1 MSKKLKI
8 IIPIIIVLLLIGGI
22 AWGVY
27 AFFANTPK
35 NTYLKSEQ
43 QTAKMYKDYF
53 NDRFENE
60 VKFQE
65 KMKDNSFLS
74 SLELSADA
82 SDEIVKGLGIP
93 KSVVNASKIKM
104 SYGHDPKKEKSM
116 INLEPT
122 IADSALGKFQ
132 LAADK
137 DKHYFE
143 SPLFKGKYSVSNA
156 QAQQSD
162 YSKIAEKYSELIVD
176 KLDDDNFDK
185 GKKEEIKVNGEK
197 YKVRPVTLTLS
208 RADTKKITLAVLEEA
223 KKDKDLKKL
232 MEEQGATKDYD
243 KDIKKAIDDVKET
256 KKDEFAKIQSKI
268 YTEKHTIVK
277 REITITDKEN
287 NKTKIKG
294 TNTLE
299 DDKLKLDYALD
310 FDQDKYTYAEA
321 KYTIKGVSSKEKD
334 NKYSDKYE
342 FGKKTEYDES
352 KIKLDNQ
359 EKVDGTKRQDKGK
372 ITVALDKYSDE
383 NEFTFENNIDSDVK
397 NNTQKSTLNIGIK
410 YAEEPINFILKSSTK
425 LKADIDFDDSGAKDF
440 NSLSSKDREKLEKEI
455 EKNGGKM
462 FESILKKASK

>member
-143 SPLFKGKYSVSNA
+143 SPLFKGKYADKKGVDIYYI
-156 QAQQSD
+156 SD
-162 YSKIAEKYSELIVD
+162 RD
-176 KLDDDNFDK
+176 K
-185 GKKEEIKVNGEK
+185 E
-197 YKVRPVTLTLS
+197 
-208 RADTKKITLAVLEEA
+208 
-223 KKDKDLKKL
+223 KDLKATQKNL
-232 MEEQGATKDYD
+232 KQQGIPQA
-243 KDIKKAIDDVKET
+243 KKSHILL
-256 KKDEFAKIQSKI
+256 
-268 YTEKHTIVK
+268 
-277 REITITDKEN
+277 
-287 NKTKIKG
+287 KG
-294 TNTLE
+294 K
-299 DDKLKLDYALD
+299 DDK
-310 FDQDKYTYAEA
+310 
-321 KYTIKGVSSKEKD
+321 SKE
-334 NKYSDKYE
+334 S
-342 FGKKTEYDES
+342 
-352 KIKLDNQ
+352 
-359 EKVDGTKRQDKGK
+359 R
-372 ITVALDKYSDE
+372 
-383 NEFTFENNIDSDVK
+383 
-397 NNTQKSTLNIGIK
+397 
-410 YAEEPINFILKSSTK
+410 
-425 LKADIDFDDSGAKDF
+425 
-440 NSLSSKDREKLEKEI
+440 
-455 EKNGGKM
+455 
-462 FESILKKASK
+462 